1 MTSIPILIP
10 DSWTDYE
17 LLDSGDGMKLERF
30 NVYVVA
36 RPDPRAVWK
45 PQKSSSVWNT
55 AHAQYIRSTKIEGHW
70 QIKSPPPPLWL
81 IRYRGMIFQLKP
93 TAFKHIGI
101 FPEQAV
107 NWVWLENIIGNQP
120 LNILNLF
127 AYTGAASIAAVRAG
141 ARVTHLDSVKSAITW
156 AHENARL
163 NNVTEKQIRWIED
176 DAMKFVL
183 RESKRGNM
191 YDGIILD
198 PPRFGRGTKGEVWK
212 LLDDLP
218 QLLEACATIL
228 SPRARFLLVNAYTA
242 DISAI
247 ALGQLVSSAL
257 ASRGGSIS
265 YGELTLKESRD
276 NGRLLPSGIFARW
289 ELPR

>member
-17 LLDSGDGMKLERF
+17 LLDSGNGMKLERF
-30 NVYVVA
+30 NMYVVA

-45 PQKSSSVWNT
+45 PQKSSQIWNT
-55 AHAQYIRSTKIEGHW
+55 AHAQYVRSTKTEGRW
-70 QIKSPPPPLWL
+70 QIKIPPPPLWL
-81 IRYRGMIFQLKP
+81 IRYRTMTFLLKP

-107 NWVWLENIIGNQP
+107 NWVWLENIIAKQP
-120 LNILNLF
+120 INILNLF
-127 AYTGAASIAAVRAG
+127 AYTGAATVAAARAG
-141 ARVTHLDSVKSAITW
+141 ARVTHLDSLKSAITW

-163 NNVTEKQIRWIED
+163 NNVIEKQIRWIED

-183 RESKRGNM
+183 REAKRGNM

-218 QLLEACATIL
+218 RLLEACVSIL
-228 SPRARFLLVNAYTA
+228 SPNPKFLLVNAYTA
-242 DISAI
+242 DISAVT
-247 ALGQLVSSAL
+247 LGQLVSSVL
-257 ASRGGSIS
+257 SNRGGLVTS
-265 YGELTLKESRD
+265 GELALKESESD
-276 NGRLLPSGIFARW
+276 RLLPSGIFARW
-289 ELPR
+289 ETHS

>member
-10 DSWTDYE
+10 DSWNDYE
-17 LLDSGDGMKLERF
+17 LIDTGDGMKLECF
-30 NVYVVA
+30 GAYIVS

-45 PQKSSSVWNT
+45 PQKSSLVWST
-55 AHAQYIRSTKIEGHW
+55 AHAQYIRSTKTEGHW
-70 QIKSPPPPLWL
+70 YIKSPPPFPWL
-81 IRYRGMIFQLKP
+81 IHYRDMIFRLEP

-107 NWVWLENIIGNQP
+107 NWVWLENIVRKQP
-120 LNILNLF
+120 LTILNLF
-127 AYTGAASIAAVRAG
+127 AYTGAATVAVARAG

-156 AHENARL
+156 AHENAKL
-163 NNVTEKQIRWIED
+163 NKLDKNQIRWIED

-183 RESKRGNM
+183 REAKRGST

-257 ASRGGSIS
+257 TNRGGSIS
-265 YGELTLKESRD
+265 CGELALIESRD

-289 ELPR
+289 ETP

>member
-45 PQKSSSVWNT
+45 PQQSSQIWNT
-55 AHAQYIRSTKIEGHW
+55 AHAQYSRSTKTEGHW
-70 QIKSPPPPLWL
+70 HIKSPPPSPWL
-81 IRYRGMIFQLKP
+81 IGYRDMIFQLEP

-107 NWVWLENIIGNQP
+107 NWVWLENIIRNQP
-120 LNILNLF
+120 LTILNLF
-127 AYTGAASIAAVRAG
+127 AYTGAATVAVARAG

-156 AHENARL
+156 AHENAKL
-163 NNVTEKQIRWIED
+163 NKLDKDQIRWIED
-176 DAMKFVL
+176 DAMKFVA
-183 RESKRGNM
+183 REVKRGST

-218 QLLEACATIL
+218 RLLEACATIL

-247 ALGQLVSSAL
+247 ALGQLVSSVL

-265 YGELTLKESRD
+265 FGELALKESGD

-289 ELPR
+289 ETP

>member
-10 DSWTDYE
+10 DGWTDYE
-17 LLDSGDGMKLERF
+17 LLDSGSGMKLERF
-30 NVYVVA
+30 STYIVA
-36 RPDPRAVWK
+36 RPDPRAIWK
-45 PQKSSSVWNT
+45 PKKSSQVWNA
-55 AHAQYIRSTKIEGHW
+55 AHAQFIRSTKTEGHW
-70 QIKSPPPPLWL
+70 HIKTHPPSPWL
-81 IRYRGMIFQLKP
+81 IRYRDMTFRLEP

-107 NWVWLENIIGNQP
+107 NWVWLESVIAKQP
-120 LNILNLF
+120 LSILNLF

-163 NNVTEKQIRWIED
+163 NAVTEDQIRWIED

-183 RESKRGNM
+183 REAKRGTS

-212 LLDDLP
+212 LLDDIP
-218 QLLEACATIL
+218 RLLEACASIL
-228 SPRARFLLVNAYTA
+228 SSKPKFLLVNAYTA
-242 DISAI
+242 DISAV
-247 ALGQLVSSAL
+247 ALGQLV
-257 ASRGGSIS
+257 ASVMNDRNGSVS
-265 YGELTLKESRD
+265 FGELTLKESGT
-276 NGRLLPSGIFARW
+276 NRLLPSGIFARW
-289 ELPR
+289 RG

>member
-10 DSWTDYE
+10 DDWNDYE
-17 LLDSGDGMKLERF
+17 LIDSGNGMKLERF
-30 NVYVVA
+30 SAYVVA

-45 PQKSSSVWNT
+45 PQKSSQVWNT
-55 AHAQYIRSTKIEGHW
+55 AHAQYIRSTKTEGHW
-70 QIKSPPPPLWL
+70 QIKISPPSPWL
-81 IRYRGMIFQLKP
+81 IRYRDMTFLLKP

-107 NWVWLENIIGNQP
+107 NWVWLENIIVKQP

-127 AYTGAASIAAVRAG
+127 AYTGVATVAAARAG
-141 ARVTHLDSVKSAITW
+141 TRVTHLDSVKSAITW
-156 AHENARL
+156 AHENAKL
-163 NNVTEKQIRWIED
+163 NKLDKDHIRWIED
-176 DAMKFVL
+176 DAIKFVA
-183 RESKRGNM
+183 REAKRGST

-198 PPRFGRGTKGEVWK
+198 PPRFGRGSKGEVWK

-218 QLLEACATIL
+218 RLLEACASIL

-265 YGELTLKESRD
+265 YGELALKESGTD
-276 NGRLLPSGIFARW
+276 RLLPSGIFARW
-289 ELPR
+289 TTS

>member
-10 DSWTDYE
+10 DGWNDYE
-17 LLDSGDGMKLERF
+17 LIDTGGGMKLELF
-30 NVYVVA
+30 GEYIIS
-36 RPDPRAVWK
+36 RPDPRAIWK
-45 PQKSSSVWNT
+45 PRKPPAVWDT
-55 AHAQYIRSTKIEGHW
+55 ARAQYIRSTKTEGHW
-70 QIKSPPPPLWL
+70 LTKSPPPPIWL
-81 IRYRGMIFQLKP
+81 IDYRDMTFRLEP

-107 NWVWLENIIGNQP
+107 NWVWLENIIRKQP

-127 AYTGAASIAAVRAG
+127 AYTGAATVAAARAG

-163 NNVTEKQIRWIED
+163 NHITEKLIRWIED
-176 DAMKFVL
+176 DAMKFVA
-183 RESKRGNM
+183 REAKRGNT

-198 PPRFGRGTKGEVWK
+198 PPRFGRGTKGEIWK

-218 QLLEACATIL
+218 RLLEACVSIL

-242 DISAI
+242 DISAV
-247 ALGQLVSSAL
+247 ALGQLVSSTMKN
-257 ASRGGSIS
+257 RGGIVI
-265 YGELTLKESRD
+265 YGELALKESQSD
-276 NGRLLPSGIFARW
+276 RLLPSGIFARW
-289 ELPR
+289 QA